1 METKHVIISQLPQDV
16 LMGKRSPNRPNEFL
30 EQGQDKSAFQLLVEN
45 NLVLCDK
52 IMVIGQ
58 VSNFKFSRN
67 ALLKLGIYN
76 YEEIIE
82 ASSKNTAAD
91 FAFAAFE
98 SNSDDILLI
107 SHSFFPIQV
116 NDYYRNTIEHAKK
129 MAANGDLVI
138 IDFYPEDGSHDIN
151 DKSIP
156 ISKMYCFK
164 AASYLEELQ
173 NFEPVIYF
181 SVRRAHFKKSG
192 SFINELLNELIP
204 SQTAENAVFKKSG
217 KVKTINAFLS
227 NVRKSNV
234 GGLGVNKQ
242 LQA

>member
-1 METKHVIISQLPQDV
+1 METKYVIISDFPQHDF
-16 LMGKRSPNRPNEFL
+16 MGKRNSNRPKAFS
-30 EQGQDKSAFQLLVEN
+30 EQGDDNSAFQHLVEK

-107 SHSFFPIQV
+107 SQSFFPIQV

-164 AASYLEELQ
+164 AASFLEELQ

-204 SQTAENAVFKKSG
+204 SQTAENAVFKKSK
-217 KVKTINAFLS
+217 KVKIINVHLS
-227 NVRKSNV
+227 LSKNIHER
-234 GGLGVNKQ
+234 GLGKNKQ
-242 LQA
+242 LLA